1 VVQDDDLGDEGLGL
15 LGGIVLAVAANVA
28 TADVLSVE
36 YIDSMLTCG
45 GHIHVSVVA
54 GEPLLASCCHEGWMV
69 VFVEEI
75 RRVTSQLTSTLA
87 ATGLLA
93 SPIHPGVVVIDV
105 DVVRTKSNK
114 SKKESKISSAF

>member
-1 VVQDDDLGDEGLGL
+1 
-15 LGGIVLAVAANVA
+15 
-28 TADVLSVE
+28 
-36 YIDSMLTCG
+36 
-45 GHIHVSVVA
+45 
-54 GEPLLASCCHEGWMV
+54 MV